1 MAFFHDVLHHLQERA
16 AYLQVLVP
24 YMGLGRRIIV
34 VDYDRNVEGVPH
46 SDQPEML
53 ISPAEVAGWMA
64 EAGFDVSREWDL
76 FDDRFVVRYTN
87 RD

>member
-24 YMGLGRRIIV
+24 YMGLGSRIIV